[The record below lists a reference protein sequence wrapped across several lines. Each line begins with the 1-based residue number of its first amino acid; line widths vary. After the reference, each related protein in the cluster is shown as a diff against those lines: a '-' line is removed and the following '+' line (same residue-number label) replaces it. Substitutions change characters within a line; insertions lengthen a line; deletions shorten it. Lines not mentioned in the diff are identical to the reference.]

1 MSSHDSPVGSP
12 STELHE
18 ACGKAME
25 FQLAGQ
31 FDHAE
36 QLYRAVL
43 RAQPMHAMA
52 NHCIGMLKV
61 HLQQPA
67 ESLEF
72 LRVALNVNPEI
83 PEYWL
88 GYLEALLFTGQID
101 DATDTLALGCQ
112 YGLSGAATEEF
123 AQRLATRRSQ
133 LAAQELSTLSSTSK
147 PAKPPKARRAQR
159 RREARLTRE
168 QDDVLLTLI
177 GQRKFAEA
185 LVHARAMTDRFPEHG
200 LGWKILG
207 ALLGADARTDEAV
220 AAMQTSTRLM
230 PDDAEAHCNLGT
242 TLTKL
247 NRYREAEA
255 CHKRALEID
264 PAFATAHYRLGMTY
278 EQQGRY
284 PEAEASLRTG
294 IALKTDYAQGE
305 DTHHYSNLLFILS
318 HSASIDAD
326 SLFAEHCRFGEN
338 LESLLR
344 ASWPRHLNSKD
355 PDRCLRIGFVSGDL
369 RNHAIAT
376 FMEPLLEQ
384 MSRHSGFE
392 LHAYCNNV
400 LEDNI
405 TLRLREYFNHWHSVS
420 TLSDVELTKTI
431 VDDRID
437 ILIDLSGHTALN
449 RLGTFARKPA
459 PLQVSW
465 LGYPGTTGLKAVDYY
480 LADRHFLPPGEFDR
494 HFTEKL
500 VYLHALAPYQPHASA
515 PPVNDLPALA
525 TGSLRFGSFN
535 RLGKVNEASIHLWS
549 QLLRALPSATMLL
562 GGVAL
567 DERHNPLIDKFLA
580 HGIASDR
587 LTFHPRCGMDQYLA
601 LHHQVDLCLD
611 TTPYTGGTTTCH
623 ALWMGV
629 PTLTLAGATPAG
641 RQSAAN
647 QQLVG
652 LEGFTAK
659 SPSEFV
665 ERGVYWSAHLVALAE
680 VRAGLRARWQQA
692 PSHQPAVSAEAF
704 ECALRQMWR
713 RWCAGLPA
721 LSFEINE
728 SRIGK
733 LRKPSST
740 TNL

>member
-1 MSSHDSPVGSP
+1 MQ
-12 STELHE
+12 
-18 ACGKAME
+18 

-31 FDHAE
+31 LDHAE
-36 QLYRAVL
+36 ELYRAVL
-43 RAQPMHAMA
+43 LAQPMHAMA

-61 HLQQPA
+61 HMQQPA

-72 LRVALNVNPEI
+72 LRAALNVSPEI

-88 GYLEALLFTGQID
+88 GYLEALLFAGEID
-101 DATDTLALGCQ
+101 DAVDTLALGRRH
-112 YGLSGAATEEF
+112 GLSGAATEEF
-123 AQRLATRRSQ
+123 AQRLATRQSQ
-133 LAAQELSTLSSTSK
+133 LATQELATLTNIRK
-147 PAKPPKARRAQR
+147 PAKPSKATRAHR
-159 RREARLTRE
+159 RREAHLSRE
-168 QDDVLLTLI
+168 QDNALLALL

-185 LVHARAMTDRFPEHG
+185 LVEARAMTQRFPEHG

-220 AAMQTSTRLM
+220 AAMQKSTRLM
-230 PDDAEAHCNLGT
+230 PDDAEAHSNLGT

-247 NRYREAEA
+247 NRYQEAEA
-255 CHKRALEID
+255 CHRRALEID

-284 PEAEASLRTG
+284 AEAEASLRTG
-294 IALKTDYAQGE
+294 ISLKTDYADGE

-318 HSASIDAD
+318 HNANIGAD
-326 SLFAEHCRFGEN
+326 SLFAEHCRFGED
-338 LESLLR
+338 LESVLR
-344 ASWPRHLNSKD
+344 ASWPKHLNSKD
-355 PDRCLRIGFVSGDL
+355 PNRCLRVGFVSGDL

-384 MSRHSGFE
+384 MCRHAGFE

-400 LEDNI
+400 LEDEV
-405 TLRLREYFNHWHSVS
+405 TRRLRMNFKEWHSIS
-420 TLSDVELTKTI
+420 TLSDAELAKSI
-431 VDDRID
+431 ADDGID

-465 LGYPGTTGLKAVDYY
+465 LGYPGTTGLCAMDYY

-500 VYLHALAPYQPHASA
+500 VYLQAFAPFQPHVSA
-515 PPVNDLPALA
+515 PPVNDLPALG

-535 RLGKVNEASIHLWS
+535 RLGKINDASIHLWS

-562 GGVAL
+562 AGVAL
-567 DERHNPLIDKFLA
+567 DELHRPLIDKFSA

-587 LTFHPRCGMDQYLA
+587 LIFHPRCSMEQYLA

-629 PTLTLAGATPAG
+629 PTLTLAGSTPAA

-647 QQLVG
+647 QEMIG
-652 LEGFTAK
+652 LAGFCAK
-659 SPSEFV
+659 SPTEFV
-665 ERGVYWSAHLVALAE
+665 EKGVYWSTHLAALAE
-680 VRAGLRARWQQA
+680 VRASLRTRWREA
-692 PSHQPAVSAEAF
+692 PSHQHDEAAEVF

-721 LSFEINE
+721 QPFEINE